1 MKKLLSILLAL
12 LLLAPGASVAEDP
25 VFDAMWAASDWS
37 FLADWGVLT
46 AEEAARLSADRAAV
60 EAGRELVRTVRIET
74 GALNGDPHMD
84 QLLAEFMTRVTIVNC
99 SRADG
104 EAVSILLDGEDWL
117 SFALAAQ
124 EGGYVLDTS
133 LAPAAVQFTAEEL
146 AQPGTLVRLIGAM
159 QSGGLITRDD
169 AMMVNMMLLGGGMP
183 WPMSMLG
190 KDLSGVADF
199 ETTAWDAAV
208 EAILGRRAYERI
220 PSGGTDPDAQPEGCD
235 PAAQV
240 WTLYVTQD
248 DVRDLAVAGLT
259 DIRDNPA
266 LGEQL
271 AALMDYSSVNAAGSN
286 VSFNDAFINP
296 LIEELMAAE
305 MSPFFTIGLRGY
317 EDGTGTLV
325 RLEAEVV
332 DSSGDELAPVFFCL
346 YNRLSAEGAVTHEV
360 LFGDDGLEAYAS
372 LTITE
377 PHGMYAR
384 TYDFILGAVA
394 EDGQRTE
401 HFRALLGAVI
411 NRGVP
416 GLTSAQVQLSMYNP
430 LFTAEERMVYDQ
442 QDVILNLSI
451 VRGGVAERFPED
463 RVQIIANY
471 NRRIGAEQKADVY
484 YYADY
489 AMEGSDLK
497 GTEQLTVTGEE
508 GVLLQVESEVH
519 TCAPQGSLCSHEA
532 VSLSGM
538 SNAALNDWVAQA
550 KASWDALT
558 GEVFDWVMRE
568 AAELPV
574 TGEIVV
580 TNGAGGK
587 TWRIGVVEGDEVI
600 RVGESADVPGAGVA
614 LEHADGTGTYI
625 AFTGLQEGR
634 ATVRMLTL
642 VVTDDGEVV
651 TEVNYYD
658 VQVDAEG
665 NVRVPEHR
673 QVKKVDGQ

>member
-12 LLLAPGASVAEDP
+12 LLLVPGASVAEDP

-60 EAGRELVRTVRIET
+60 EAGREVVRTVRIET

-84 QLLAEFMTRVTIVNC
+84 QLLAEFMTRVTIVNR

-208 EAILGRRAYERI
+208 EAILGRREYERI
-220 PSGGTDPDAQPEGCD
+220 PGGGTDPDAQPEGCD

-296 LIEELMAAE
+296 LIEELTAAE

-360 LFGDDGLEAYAS
+360 LFGDDMLEAYVIC
-372 LTITE
+372 TVTE
-377 PHGMYAR
+377 PHGTYAR
-384 TYDFILGAVA
+384 GYEVTVGDIDPEGARTEVLRVVLGAA
-394 EDGQRTE
+394 TNRSIPGMTE
-401 HFRALLGAVI
+401 ALALLSVI
-411 NRGVP
+411 VPANAEWGDVEESRQDLLLNVAIAENDVSIGLAFQYSEGDRLLTDMQCGMDYATDGVD
-416 GLTSAQVQLSMYNP
+416 LTG
-430 LFTAEERMVYDQ
+430 T
-442 QDVILNLSI
+442 
-451 VRGGVAERFPED
+451 ERFS
-463 RVQIIANY
+463 VS
-471 NRRIGAEQKADVY
+471 V
-484 YYADY
+484 
-489 AMEGSDLK
+489 EG
-497 GTEQLTVTGEE
+497 ER
-508 GVLLQVESEVH
+508 LLSLISEVH

-538 SNAALNDWVAQA
+538 SNAELNDWVAQA

-600 RVGESADVPGAGVA
+600 CVGESADVPGAGVA